1 MKYCFS
7 CMRVIQEDESRC
19 SKCGYDFTDLVSP
32 LVLKPGSCLN
42 NRQYLIGKAIG
53 QGGFGITYIGRDML
67 LNRLIAIKEFF
78 PSSCAVRDN
87 HVSNRVEALNTENN
101 LFDLFRNKYIE
112 EARILARFG
121 NEPAVVN
128 VFNILQENNTAYI
141 IMNYL
146 NGINLREYVQ
156 KNGPFDAKEL
166 CRKMLPIIETP
177 GKIHKEGIIHR
188 DISPDNIM
196 IQQDGTLV
204 LLDFGAARYYTEKTR

>member
-128 VFNILQENNTAYI
+128 VFNILARKQYCLYHHELPQRNQPERI
-141 IMNYL
+141 C
-146 NGINLREYVQ
+146 
-156 KNGPFDAKEL
+156 AKKRTIR
-166 CRKMLPIIETP
+166 RKRVM
-177 GKIHKEGIIHR
+177 
-188 DISPDNIM
+188 
-196 IQQDGTLV
+196 
-204 LLDFGAARYYTEKTR
+204 